1 MNEAHR
7 RPEPLWHLLYRY
19 IWPFQYFRD
28 VSRGSQLE
36 RQQNYRYNR
45 SIRHYLPAFALRWF
59 IISAGLFGIGQ
70 SLHGSMA
77 VPMAG
82 CFVSASLASVV
93 WIELVI
99 AWYWLERF
107 PERY

>member
-1 MNEAHR
+1 MTQAPW
-7 RPEPLWHLLYRY
+7 RPEPFWHLLYRY

-28 VSRGSQLE
+28 VNRGSLLE

-45 SIRHYLPAFALRWF
+45 SIRHYLPTFALRWF
-59 IISAGLFGIGQ
+59 LLSAALFGAGQ
-70 SLHGSMA
+70 SMFGGMELPA
-77 VPMAG
+77 AG
-82 CFVSASLASVV
+82 CFVTASLASVV

-99 AWYWLERF
+99 AWYWLARF